1 MIVFCKI
8 TEISSEKK
16 RKKYFFRLQKDSIL
30 QKNKYLKRGMDVA
43 KTKAKT
49 VFFCQE
55 CGYESAK
62 WLGKCPGCGN
72 WNTFVEE
79 TVSQQKTET
88 AHLRPASTPVALKDI
103 TFDDTSRINTGIE
116 ELDRVL
122 GGGMVPGA
130 LMLLAGDPGI
140 GKSTLTIQLTGTIQ
154 ISDPILYV
162 SGEESRQQLKMRA
175 HRLGVDNGNL
185 LILTENNLETI
196 EHQIDKLHPGLLIL
210 DSIQTVYLPEL
221 SSAPGSV
228 SQLRECTGRIMQWA
242 KGMGVSV
249 IVVGHVTKDGSVAGP
264 RVLEHMVDTVLFFEG
279 ERHNHFRILR
289 ALKNRFGSTNEIGV
303 FEMQE
308 DGLQEIHNPS
318 EIFLSERPEGA
329 VGSVVVPCMEGSRTV
344 LVELQA
350 LVAGSPYGQP
360 RRMTNGVEYNR
371 TAMLLAV
378 LEKKLRLPIGNQDVY
393 LNVVG
398 GLKVE
403 EPAIDLGIV
412 VALVSSMQN
421 RAIAS
426 DVVIIGEVGLTGE
439 VRMVNYLDKRLMEA
453 EKLGFRLAVVP
464 EGNLKKDRSYPLEV
478 RGVRNVSDA
487 LQVILG
493 GA

>member
-1 MIVFCKI
+1 MARAK
-8 TEISSEKK
+8 EK
-16 RKKYFFRLQKDSIL
+16 S
-30 QKNKYLKRGMDVA
+30 
-43 KTKAKT
+43 

-62 WLGKCPGCGN
+62 WLGKCPGCGQ

-79 TVSQQKTET
+79 LVSKQKKDSSRT
-88 AHLRPASTPVALKDI
+88 TPSVEAVALHEI
-103 TFDDTSRINTGIE
+103 SYDDMLRIDTGIQ
-116 ELDRVL
+116 ELNRVL

-140 GKSTLTIQLTGTIQ
+140 GKSTLTMQLCGAIKTEA
-154 ISDPILYV
+154 SVLYV

-175 HRLGVDNGNL
+175 QRLDVKNENL
-185 LILTENNLETI
+185 MILTENNLEAI
-196 EHQIDKLHPGLLIL
+196 EAQIQKMKPKLVIL
-210 DSIQTVYLPEL
+210 DSIQTVYLPEIT
-221 SSAPGSV
+221 SAPGSV

-242 KGMGVSV
+242 KGMEISV

-279 ERHNHFRILR
+279 ERHNQFRILR

-308 DGLQEIHNPS
+308 KGLLEISNPS
-318 EIFLSERPEGA
+318 EIFLSERPRDA
-329 VGSVVVPCMEGSRTV
+329 VGSVVVPCMEGSRPV

-350 LVAGSPYGQP
+350 LVASSPYGQP
-360 RRMTNGVEYNR
+360 RRMTNGADYNR

-378 LEKKLRLPIGNQDVY
+378 LEKKMRLPLGNQDIF

-398 GLKVE
+398 GLKID
-403 EPAIDLGIV
+403 EPAIDLGII

-421 RAIAS
+421 RPII
-426 DVVIIGEVGLTGE
+426 DDVIILGEVGLTGE
-439 VRMVNYLDKRLMEA
+439 VRTISFLEKRLIEA
-453 EKLGFRLAVVP
+453 EKMGFRMAVVP
-464 EGNLKKDRSYPLEV
+464 EANLKRNQQYPIEV
-478 RGVRNVSDA
+478 RGVSHVSEA
-487 LQVILG
+487 LRIILG

>member
-1 MIVFCKI
+1 MARAK
-8 TEISSEKK
+8 EK
-16 RKKYFFRLQKDSIL
+16 S
-30 QKNKYLKRGMDVA
+30 
-43 KTKAKT
+43 

-62 WLGKCPGCGN
+62 WLGKCPGCGQ

-79 TVSQQKTET
+79 LVSKQKKDSSRT
-88 AHLRPASTPVALKDI
+88 TPSVEAVALHEI
-103 TFDDTSRINTGIE
+103 SYDDMLRIDTGIQ
-116 ELDRVL
+116 ELNRVL

-140 GKSTLTIQLTGTIQ
+140 GKSTLTMQLCGAIKTEA
-154 ISDPILYV
+154 SVLYV

-175 HRLGVDNGNL
+175 QRLDVKNENL
-185 LILTENNLETI
+185 MILTENNLEAI
-196 EHQIDKLHPGLLIL
+196 EAQIQKIKPKLVIL
-210 DSIQTVYLPEL
+210 DSIQTVYLPEIA
-221 SSAPGSV
+221 SAPGSV

-242 KGMGVSV
+242 KGMEISV

-279 ERHNHFRILR
+279 ERHNQFRILR

-308 DGLQEIHNPS
+308 KGLLEISNPS
-318 EIFLSERPEGA
+318 EIFLSERPRDA
-329 VGSVVVPCMEGSRTV
+329 VGSVVVPCMEGSRPV

-350 LVAGSPYGQP
+350 LVASSPYGQP
-360 RRMTNGVEYNR
+360 RRMTNGADYNR

-378 LEKKLRLPIGNQDVY
+378 LEKKMRLPLGNQDIF

-398 GLKVE
+398 GLKID
-403 EPAIDLGIV
+403 EPAIDLGII

-421 RAIAS
+421 RPII
-426 DVVIIGEVGLTGE
+426 DDVIILGEVGLTGE
-439 VRMVNYLDKRLMEA
+439 VRTISFLEKRLIEA
-453 EKLGFRLAVVP
+453 EKMGFRMAVVP
-464 EGNLKKDRSYPLEV
+464 EANLKRNQQYPIEV
-478 RGVRNVSDA
+478 RGVSHVSEA
-487 LQVILG
+487 LRIILG

>member
-1 MIVFCKI
+1 MARAK
-8 TEISSEKK
+8 EK
-16 RKKYFFRLQKDSIL
+16 S
-30 QKNKYLKRGMDVA
+30 
-43 KTKAKT
+43 
-49 VFFCQE
+49 VFFCQK

-62 WLGKCPGCGN
+62 WLGKCPGCGQ

-79 TVSQQKTET
+79 LVSKQKKDSSRT
-88 AHLRPASTPVALKDI
+88 TPSVEAVALHEI
-103 TFDDTSRINTGIE
+103 SYDDMLRIDTGIQ
-116 ELDRVL
+116 ELNRVL

-140 GKSTLTIQLTGTIQ
+140 GKSTLTMQLCGAIKTEA
-154 ISDPILYV
+154 SVLYV

-175 HRLGVDNGNL
+175 QRLDIKNENL
-185 LILTENNLETI
+185 MILTENNLEAI
-196 EHQIDKLHPGLLIL
+196 EAQIQKMKPKLVIL
-210 DSIQTVYLPEL
+210 DSIQTVYLPEIT
-221 SSAPGSV
+221 SAPGSV

-242 KGMGVSV
+242 KGMEISV

-279 ERHNHFRILR
+279 ERHNQFRILR

-308 DGLQEIHNPS
+308 KGLLEISNPS
-318 EIFLSERPEGA
+318 EIFLSERPRDA
-329 VGSVVVPCMEGSRTV
+329 VGSVVVPCMEGSRPV

-350 LVAGSPYGQP
+350 LVASSPYGQP
-360 RRMTNGVEYNR
+360 RRMTNGADYNR

-378 LEKKLRLPIGNQDVY
+378 LEKKMRLPLGNQDIF

-398 GLKVE
+398 GLKID
-403 EPAIDLGIV
+403 EPAIDLGII

-421 RAIAS
+421 RPII
-426 DVVIIGEVGLTGE
+426 DDVIILGEVGLTGE
-439 VRMVNYLDKRLMEA
+439 VRTISFLEKRLIEA
-453 EKLGFRLAVVP
+453 EKMGFRMAVVP
-464 EGNLKKDRSYPLEV
+464 EANLKRNQQYPIEV
-478 RGVRNVSDA
+478 RGVSHVSEA
-487 LQVILG
+487 LRIILG

>member
-1 MIVFCKI
+1 MARAK
-8 TEISSEKK
+8 EK
-16 RKKYFFRLQKDSIL
+16 S
-30 QKNKYLKRGMDVA
+30 
-43 KTKAKT
+43 

-62 WLGKCPGCGN
+62 WLGKCPGCGQ

-79 TVSQQKTET
+79 LVSKQKKDSSRT
-88 AHLRPASTPVALKDI
+88 TPSVEAVALHDI
-103 TFDDTSRINTGIE
+103 SYDDMLRIDTGIQ
-116 ELDRVL
+116 ELNRVL

-140 GKSTLTIQLTGTIQ
+140 GKSTLTMQLCGAIKTEA
-154 ISDPILYV
+154 SVLYV

-175 HRLGVDNGNL
+175 QRLDVKNENL
-185 LILTENNLETI
+185 MILTENNLEAI
-196 EHQIDKLHPGLLIL
+196 EAQIQKIKPKLVIL
-210 DSIQTVYLPEL
+210 DSIQTVYLPEIT
-221 SSAPGSV
+221 SAPGSV

-242 KGMGVSV
+242 KGMEISV
-249 IVVGHVTKDGSVAGP
+249 IVVGHVTKEGSVAGP

-279 ERHNHFRILR
+279 ERHNQFRILR

-308 DGLQEIHNPS
+308 KGLLEISNPS
-318 EIFLSERPEGA
+318 EIFLSERPRDA
-329 VGSVVVPCMEGSRTV
+329 VGSVVVPCMEGSRPV

-350 LVAGSPYGQP
+350 LVASSPYGQP
-360 RRMTNGVEYNR
+360 RRMTNGADYNR

-378 LEKKLRLPIGNQDVY
+378 LEKKMRLPLGNQDIF

-398 GLKVE
+398 GLKID
-403 EPAIDLGIV
+403 EPAIDLGII

-421 RAIAS
+421 RPII
-426 DVVIIGEVGLTGE
+426 DDVIILGEVGLTGE
-439 VRMVNYLDKRLMEA
+439 VRTISFLEKRLIEA
-453 EKLGFRLAVVP
+453 EKMGFRMAVVP
-464 EGNLKKDRSYPLEV
+464 EANLKRNQQYPIEV
-478 RGVRNVSDA
+478 RGVSHVSEA
-487 LQVILG
+487 LRIILG

>member
-1 MIVFCKI
+1 MARAK
-8 TEISSEKK
+8 EK
-16 RKKYFFRLQKDSIL
+16 S
-30 QKNKYLKRGMDVA
+30 
-43 KTKAKT
+43 

-62 WLGKCPGCGN
+62 WLGKCPGCGQ

-79 TVSQQKTET
+79 LVSKQKKDSSRT
-88 AHLRPASTPVALKDI
+88 TPSVEAVALHEI
-103 TFDDTSRINTGIE
+103 SYDDMLRIDTGIQ
-116 ELDRVL
+116 ELNRVL

-140 GKSTLTIQLTGTIQ
+140 GKSTLTMQLCGAIKTEA
-154 ISDPILYV
+154 SVLYV

-175 HRLGVDNGNL
+175 QRLDVKNEKL
-185 LILTENNLETI
+185 MILTENNLEAI
-196 EHQIDKLHPGLLIL
+196 EAQIQKIKPKLVIL
-210 DSIQTVYLPEL
+210 DSIQTVYLPEIT
-221 SSAPGSV
+221 SAPGSV

-242 KGMGVSV
+242 KGMEISV

-279 ERHNHFRILR
+279 ERHNQFRILR

-308 DGLQEIHNPS
+308 KGLLEISNPS
-318 EIFLSERPEGA
+318 EIFLSERPRDA
-329 VGSVVVPCMEGSRTV
+329 VGSVVVPCMEGSRPV

-350 LVAGSPYGQP
+350 LVASSPYGQP
-360 RRMTNGVEYNR
+360 RRMTNGADYNR

-378 LEKKLRLPIGNQDVY
+378 LEKKMRLPLGNQDIF

-398 GLKVE
+398 GLKID
-403 EPAIDLGIV
+403 EPAIDLGII

-421 RAIAS
+421 RPII
-426 DVVIIGEVGLTGE
+426 DDVIILGEVGLTGE
-439 VRMVNYLDKRLMEA
+439 VRTISFLEKRLIEA
-453 EKLGFRLAVVP
+453 EKMGFRMAVVP
-464 EGNLKKDRSYPLEV
+464 EANLKRNQQYPIEV
-478 RGVRNVSDA
+478 RGVSHVSEA
-487 LQVILG
+487 LRIILG

>member
-1 MIVFCKI
+1 MARAK
-8 TEISSEKK
+8 EK
-16 RKKYFFRLQKDSIL
+16 S
-30 QKNKYLKRGMDVA
+30 
-43 KTKAKT
+43 

-62 WLGKCPGCGN
+62 WLGKCPGCGQ

-79 TVSQQKTET
+79 LVSKQKKDSSRT
-88 AHLRPASTPVALKDI
+88 TPSVEAVALHEI
-103 TFDDTSRINTGIE
+103 SYDDMLRIDTGIQ
-116 ELDRVL
+116 ELNRVL

-140 GKSTLTIQLTGTIQ
+140 GKSTLTMQLCGAIKTEA
-154 ISDPILYV
+154 SVLYV

-175 HRLGVDNGNL
+175 QRLDVKNKNL
-185 LILTENNLETI
+185 MILTENNLEAI
-196 EHQIDKLHPGLLIL
+196 EAQIQKMKPKLVIL
-210 DSIQTVYLPEL
+210 DSIQTVYLPEIT
-221 SSAPGSV
+221 SAPGSV

-242 KGMGVSV
+242 KGMEISV

-279 ERHNHFRILR
+279 ERHNQFRILR

-308 DGLQEIHNPS
+308 KGLLEISNPS
-318 EIFLSERPEGA
+318 EIFLSERPRDA
-329 VGSVVVPCMEGSRTV
+329 VGSVVVPCMEGSRPV

-350 LVAGSPYGQP
+350 LVASSPYGQP
-360 RRMTNGVEYNR
+360 RRMTNGADYNR

-378 LEKKLRLPIGNQDVY
+378 LEKKMRLPLGNQDIF

-398 GLKVE
+398 GLKID
-403 EPAIDLGIV
+403 EPAIDLGII

-421 RAIAS
+421 RPII
-426 DVVIIGEVGLTGE
+426 DDVIILGEVGLTGE
-439 VRMVNYLDKRLMEA
+439 VRTISFLEKRLIEA
-453 EKLGFRLAVVP
+453 EKMGFRMAVVP
-464 EGNLKKDRSYPLEV
+464 EANLKRNQQYPIEV
-478 RGVRNVSDA
+478 RGVSHVSEA
-487 LQVILG
+487 LRIILG

>member
-1 MIVFCKI
+1 M
-8 TEISSEKK
+8 
-16 RKKYFFRLQKDSIL
+16 
-30 QKNKYLKRGMDVA
+30 VA
-43 KTKAKT
+43 KGKEKS

-79 TVSQQKTET
+79 TVSKQKNET
-88 AHLRPASTPVALKDI
+88 VRLLPSSEPISLEHISHDDLLRID
-103 TFDDTSRINTGIE
+103 TGIE
-116 ELDRVL
+116 EFNRVL

-140 GKSTLTIQLTGTIQ
+140 GKSTLTMQLAGTIHL
-154 ISDPILYV
+154 DGTILYV
-162 SGEESRQQLKMRA
+162 SGEESSQQLKMRVQ
-175 HRLGVDNGNL
+175 RLSVKNSQL
-185 LILTENNLETI
+185 FILTENNLSVI
-196 EHQIDKLHPGLLIL
+196 EKQIQKLKPKLLIL
-210 DSIQTVYLPEL
+210 DSIQTVYMPEI

-228 SQLRECTGRIMQWA
+228 SQLRECTGRILQWA
-242 KGMGVSV
+242 KGLEISI

-308 DGLQEIHNPS
+308 HGLQEISNPS
-318 EIFLSERPEGA
+318 EIFLSERPQGA
-329 VGSVVVPCMEGSRTV
+329 VGSVVVPCMEGSRPV

-350 LVAGSPYGQP
+350 LVAASPYGQP
-360 RRMTNGVEYNR
+360 RRMTNGADFNR

-378 LEKKLRLPIGNQDVY
+378 LEKKMRLPLGNQDIF

-398 GLKVE
+398 GLKID
-403 EPAIDLGIV
+403 EPAIDLGII

-421 RAIAS
+421 RQIK
-426 DVVIIGEVGLTGE
+426 DDVIILGEVGLTGE
-439 VRMVNYLDKRLMEA
+439 VRTISFLEKRLIEA
-453 EKLGFRLAVVP
+453 EKMGFQTAIVP
-464 EGNLKKDRSYPLEV
+464 KGNLKREQQYPLNV
-478 RGVRNVSDA
+478 QGVRNVSEA
-487 LQVILG
+487 LQLILG

>member
-1 MIVFCKI
+1 MARAK
-8 TEISSEKK
+8 EK
-16 RKKYFFRLQKDSIL
+16 S
-30 QKNKYLKRGMDVA
+30 
-43 KTKAKT
+43 

-62 WLGKCPGCGN
+62 WLGKCPGCGQ

-79 TVSQQKTET
+79 LVSKQKKDSSRT
-88 AHLRPASTPVALKDI
+88 TPSVEAVALHEI
-103 TFDDTSRINTGIE
+103 SYDDMLRIDTGIQ
-116 ELDRVL
+116 ELNRVL

-140 GKSTLTIQLTGTIQ
+140 GKSTLTMQLCGAIKTEA
-154 ISDPILYV
+154 SVLYV

-175 HRLGVDNGNL
+175 QRLDVKNEKL
-185 LILTENNLETI
+185 MILTENNLEAI
-196 EHQIDKLHPGLLIL
+196 ETQIQKMKPKLVIL
-210 DSIQTVYLPEL
+210 DSIQTVYLPEIT
-221 SSAPGSV
+221 SAPGSV

-242 KGMGVSV
+242 KGMEISV

-279 ERHNHFRILR
+279 ERHNQFRILR

-308 DGLQEIHNPS
+308 KGLLEISNPS
-318 EIFLSERPEGA
+318 EIFLSERPRDA
-329 VGSVVVPCMEGSRTV
+329 VGSVVVPCMEGSRPV

-350 LVAGSPYGQP
+350 LVASSPYGQP
-360 RRMTNGVEYNR
+360 RRMTNGADYNR

-378 LEKKLRLPIGNQDVY
+378 LEKKMRLPLGNQDIF

-398 GLKVE
+398 GLKID
-403 EPAIDLGIV
+403 EPAIDLGII

-421 RAIAS
+421 RPII
-426 DVVIIGEVGLTGE
+426 DDVIILGEVGLTGE
-439 VRMVNYLDKRLMEA
+439 VRTISFLEKRLIEA
-453 EKLGFRLAVVP
+453 EKMGFRMAVVP
-464 EGNLKKDRSYPLEV
+464 EANLKRNQQYPIEV
-478 RGVRNVSDA
+478 RGVSHVSEA
-487 LQVILG
+487 LRIILG

>member
-1 MIVFCKI
+1 MARGK
-8 TEISSEKK
+8 EK
-16 RKKYFFRLQKDSIL
+16 S
-30 QKNKYLKRGMDVA
+30 
-43 KTKAKT
+43 

-62 WLGKCPGCGN
+62 WLGKCPGCGQ

-79 TVSQQKTET
+79 TVSKQKNET
-88 AHLRPASTPVALKDI
+88 VRLLPSSEPVGLQDI
-103 TFDDTSRINTGIE
+103 TYDDLLRIDTGIH
-116 ELDRVL
+116 ELNRVL

-140 GKSTLTIQLTGTIQ
+140 GKSTLTMQLTETIQLAGK
-154 ISDPILYV
+154 ILYV

-175 HRLGVDNGNL
+175 QRLHVRTGQL
-185 LILTENNLETI
+185 LILTENNLSVI
-196 EHQIDKLHPGLLIL
+196 EKQIEKLQPKLLIL
-210 DSIQTVYLPEL
+210 DSIQTVYLPEV

-242 KGMGVSV
+242 KGLEISIV
-249 IVVGHVTKDGSVAGP
+249 VVGHVTKDGSVAGP

-308 DGLQEIHNPS
+308 RGLQEINNPS
-318 EIFLSERPEGA
+318 EIFLSERPQGA
-329 VGSVVVPCMEGSRTV
+329 IGSVVVPCMEGSRPV

-350 LVAGSPYGQP
+350 LVAPSPYGQP
-360 RRMTNGVEYNR
+360 RRMTNGADFNR

-378 LEKKLRLPIGNQDVY
+378 LEKKMRLPLGNQDIF

-398 GLKVE
+398 GLKID
-403 EPAIDLGIV
+403 EPAIDLGII

-421 RAIAS
+421 RPIL
-426 DVVIIGEVGLTGE
+426 DDVIILGEVGLTGE
-439 VRMVNYLDKRLMEA
+439 VRTISFLEKRLIEA
-453 EKLGFRLAVVP
+453 EKMGFRTAIVP
-464 EGNLKKDRSYPLEV
+464 KGNLKREQQYPLEV
-478 RGVRNVSDA
+478 RGVRSVSEA

>member
-1 MIVFCKI
+1 MARAK
-8 TEISSEKK
+8 EK
-16 RKKYFFRLQKDSIL
+16 S
-30 QKNKYLKRGMDVA
+30 
-43 KTKAKT
+43 

-62 WLGKCPGCGN
+62 WLGKCPGCGQ

-79 TVSQQKTET
+79 LVSKQKKDSSRTT
-88 AHLRPASTPVALKDI
+88 PAVEAVALHEI
-103 TFDDTSRINTGIE
+103 SYDDMLRIDTGIQ
-116 ELDRVL
+116 ELNRVL

-140 GKSTLTIQLTGTIQ
+140 GKSTLTMQLCGAIKTEA
-154 ISDPILYV
+154 SVLYV

-175 HRLGVDNGNL
+175 QRLDVKNEKL
-185 LILTENNLETI
+185 MILTENNLEAI
-196 EHQIDKLHPGLLIL
+196 EAQIQKMKPKLVIL
-210 DSIQTVYLPEL
+210 DSIQTVYLPEIT
-221 SSAPGSV
+221 SAPGSV

-242 KGMGVSV
+242 KGMEISV

-279 ERHNHFRILR
+279 ERHNQFRILR

-308 DGLQEIHNPS
+308 KGLLEISNPS
-318 EIFLSERPEGA
+318 EIFLSERPRDA
-329 VGSVVVPCMEGSRTV
+329 VGSVVVPCMEGSRPV

-350 LVAGSPYGQP
+350 LVASSPYGQP
-360 RRMTNGVEYNR
+360 RRMTNGADYNR

-378 LEKKLRLPIGNQDVY
+378 LEKKMRLPLGNQDIF

-398 GLKVE
+398 GLKID
-403 EPAIDLGIV
+403 EPAIDLGII

-421 RAIAS
+421 RPII
-426 DVVIIGEVGLTGE
+426 DDVIILGEVGLTGE
-439 VRMVNYLDKRLMEA
+439 VRTISFLEKRLIEA
-453 EKLGFRLAVVP
+453 EKMGFRMAVVP
-464 EGNLKKDRSYPLEV
+464 EANLKRNQQYPIEV
-478 RGVRNVSDA
+478 RGVSHVSEA
-487 LQVILG
+487 LRIILG

>member
-1 MIVFCKI
+1 MARAK
-8 TEISSEKK
+8 EK
-16 RKKYFFRLQKDSIL
+16 S
-30 QKNKYLKRGMDVA
+30 
-43 KTKAKT
+43 
-49 VFFCQE
+49 VFFCQK

-62 WLGKCPGCGN
+62 WLGKCPGCGQ

-79 TVSQQKTET
+79 LVSKQKKDSSRT
-88 AHLRPASTPVALKDI
+88 TPSVEAVALHEI
-103 TFDDTSRINTGIE
+103 SYDDMLRIDTGIQ
-116 ELDRVL
+116 ELNRVL

-140 GKSTLTIQLTGTIQ
+140 GKSTLTMQLCGAIKTEA
-154 ISDPILYV
+154 SVLYV

-175 HRLGVDNGNL
+175 QRLDVKNEKL
-185 LILTENNLETI
+185 MILTENNLEAI
-196 EHQIDKLHPGLLIL
+196 EAQIQKIKPKLVIL
-210 DSIQTVYLPEL
+210 DSIQTVYLPEIT
-221 SSAPGSV
+221 SAPGSV

-242 KGMGVSV
+242 KGMEISV

-279 ERHNHFRILR
+279 ERHNQFRILR

-308 DGLQEIHNPS
+308 KGLLEISNPS
-318 EIFLSERPEGA
+318 EIFLSERPRDA
-329 VGSVVVPCMEGSRTV
+329 VGSVVVPCMEGSRPV

-350 LVAGSPYGQP
+350 LVASSPYGQP
-360 RRMTNGVEYNR
+360 RRMTNGADYNR

-378 LEKKLRLPIGNQDVY
+378 LEKKMRLPLGNQDIF

-398 GLKVE
+398 GLKID
-403 EPAIDLGIV
+403 EPAIDLGII

-421 RAIAS
+421 RPII
-426 DVVIIGEVGLTGE
+426 DDVIILGEVGLTGE
-439 VRMVNYLDKRLMEA
+439 VRTISFLEKRLIEA
-453 EKLGFRLAVVP
+453 EKMGFRMAVVP
-464 EGNLKKDRSYPLEV
+464 EANLKRNQQYPIEV
-478 RGVRNVSDA
+478 RGVSHVSEA
-487 LQVILG
+487 LRIILG

>member
-1 MIVFCKI
+1 MAKGK
-8 TEISSEKK
+8 EK
-16 RKKYFFRLQKDSIL
+16 S
-30 QKNKYLKRGMDVA
+30 
-43 KTKAKT
+43 

-62 WLGKCPGCGN
+62 WLGKCPGCGQ

-79 TVSQQKTET
+79 LVSKQKKESSRVMP
-88 AHLRPASTPVALKDI
+88 AAEAVSLHEISYDDLLRVD
-103 TFDDTSRINTGIE
+103 TGIQ
-116 ELDRVL
+116 ELNRVL

-140 GKSTLTIQLTGTIQ
+140 GKSTLTMQLCGAIRMNA
-154 ISDPILYV
+154 PVLYV

-175 HRLGVDNGNL
+175 QRLGINNENL
-185 LILTENNLETI
+185 MILTENNLDAIET
-196 EHQIDKLHPGLLIL
+196 QLQKVKP
-210 DSIQTVYLPEL
+210 VYLPEIT
-221 SSAPGSV
+221 SAPGSV

-242 KGMGVSV
+242 KGMEISV

-279 ERHNHFRILR
+279 ERHNQFRILR

-308 DGLQEIHNPS
+308 KGLQEISNPS
-318 EIFLSERPEGA
+318 EIFLSERPKGA
-329 VGSVVVPCMEGSRTV
+329 IGSVVVPCMEGSRPV

-350 LVAGSPYGQP
+350 LVAASPYGQP
-360 RRMTNGVEYNR
+360 RRMTNGADYNR
-371 TAMLLAV
+371 TAMLMAV
-378 LEKKLRLPIGNQDVY
+378 LEKKMRLPLGNQDIY

-398 GLKVE
+398 GLKID
-403 EPAIDLGIV
+403 EPAIDLGII

-421 RAIAS
+421 RPIM
-426 DVVIIGEVGLTGE
+426 DDVIILGEVGLTGE
-439 VRMVNYLDKRLMEA
+439 VRTISFLEKRLIEA
-453 EKLGFRLAVVP
+453 EKMGFRTAIVP
-464 EGNLKKDRSYPLEV
+464 EGNLKRNQQYPIEV
-478 RGVRNVSDA
+478 RGVTHVSEA
-487 LQVILG
+487 LRVILG

>member
-1 MIVFCKI
+1 MAKGK
-8 TEISSEKK
+8 EK
-16 RKKYFFRLQKDSIL
+16 S
-30 QKNKYLKRGMDVA
+30 
-43 KTKAKT
+43 

-62 WLGKCPGCGN
+62 WLGKCPGCGQ

-79 TVSQQKTET
+79 TISPNKKE
-88 AHLRPASTPVALKDI
+88 AARSMPSSEPVALHDI
-103 TFDDTSRINTGIE
+103 LYDDMLRIDTGIH
-116 ELDRVL
+116 ELNRVL

-140 GKSTLTIQLTGTIQ
+140 GKSTLTMQLCGVIQL
-154 ISDPILYV
+154 DAPILYV

-175 HRLGVDNGNL
+175 QRLDVKNDKL
-185 LILTENNLETI
+185 LILTENNLDAI
-196 EHQIDKLHPGLLIL
+196 EKQIQKLQPKLVIL
-210 DSIQTVYLPEL
+210 DSIQTVYLPEIT
-221 SSAPGSV
+221 SAPGSV

-242 KGMGVSV
+242 KGMEISV

-279 ERHNHFRILR
+279 ERHNQFRILR

-303 FEMQE
+303 FEMHE
-308 DGLQEIHNPS
+308 KGLLEIGNPS
-318 EIFLSERPEGA
+318 EIFLSERPNGA
-329 VGSVVVPCMEGSRTV
+329 IGSVVVPCMEGSRPV

-350 LVAGSPYGQP
+350 LVASSPYGQP
-360 RRMTNGVEYNR
+360 RRMTNGADYNR

-378 LEKKLRLPIGNQDVY
+378 LEKKMRLPIGNQDIF

-398 GLKVE
+398 GLKID
-403 EPAIDLGIV
+403 EPAIDLGII

-421 RAIAS
+421 RPIM
-426 DVVIIGEVGLTGE
+426 DDVIILGEVGLTGE
-439 VRMVNYLDKRLMEA
+439 VRTISFLDKRLIEA
-453 EKLGFRLAVVP
+453 EKMGFRTAIVP
-464 EGNLKKDRSYPLEV
+464 QGNLKRDVQYPVEV
-478 RGVRNVSDA
+478 RGVSHVSEA
-487 LQVILG
+487 LRVILG

>member
-1 MIVFCKI
+1 MARAK
-8 TEISSEKK
+8 EK
-16 RKKYFFRLQKDSIL
+16 S
-30 QKNKYLKRGMDVA
+30 
-43 KTKAKT
+43 

-62 WLGKCPGCGN
+62 WLGKCPGCGQ

-79 TVSQQKTET
+79 LVSKQKKDSSRT
-88 AHLRPASTPVALKDI
+88 TPSVEAVALHEI
-103 TFDDTSRINTGIE
+103 SYDDMLRIDTGIQ
-116 ELDRVL
+116 ELNRVL

-140 GKSTLTIQLTGTIQ
+140 GKSTLTMQLCGAIKTEA
-154 ISDPILYV
+154 SVLYV

-175 HRLGVDNGNL
+175 QRLDVKNEKL
-185 LILTENNLETI
+185 MILTENNLEAI
-196 EHQIDKLHPGLLIL
+196 EAQIQKMKPKLVIL
-210 DSIQTVYLPEL
+210 DSIQTVYLPEIT
-221 SSAPGSV
+221 SAPGSV

-242 KGMGVSV
+242 KGMEISV

-279 ERHNHFRILR
+279 ERHNQFRILR

-308 DGLQEIHNPS
+308 KGLLEISNPS
-318 EIFLSERPEGA
+318 EIFLSERPRDA
-329 VGSVVVPCMEGSRTV
+329 VGSVVVPCMEGSRPV

-350 LVAGSPYGQP
+350 LVASSPYGQP
-360 RRMTNGVEYNR
+360 RRMTNGADYNR

-378 LEKKLRLPIGNQDVY
+378 LEKKMRLPLGNQDIF

-398 GLKVE
+398 GLKID
-403 EPAIDLGIV
+403 EPAIDLGII

-421 RAIAS
+421 RPII
-426 DVVIIGEVGLTGE
+426 DDVIILGEVGLTGE
-439 VRMVNYLDKRLMEA
+439 VRTISFLEKRLIEA
-453 EKLGFRLAVVP
+453 EKMGFRMAVVP
-464 EGNLKKDRSYPLEV
+464 EANLKRNQQYPIEV
-478 RGVRNVSDA
+478 RGVSHVSEA
-487 LQVILG
+487 LRIILG

>member
-1 MIVFCKI
+1 MAKGK
-8 TEISSEKK
+8 EK
-16 RKKYFFRLQKDSIL
+16 S
-30 QKNKYLKRGMDVA
+30 
-43 KTKAKT
+43 

-62 WLGKCPGCGN
+62 WLGKCPGCGQ

-79 TVSQQKTET
+79 TVSKQKNET
-88 AHLRPASTPVALKDI
+88 ARLLPSSEPVGLQDI
-103 TFDDTSRINTGIE
+103 TYDDLLRIDTGIH
-116 ELDRVL
+116 ELNRVL

-140 GKSTLTIQLTGTIQ
+140 GKSTLTMQLTETIQLDGK
-154 ISDPILYV
+154 ILYV

-175 HRLGVDNGNL
+175 QRLQVKTGQL
-185 LILTENNLETI
+185 LILTENNLSVI
-196 EHQIDKLHPGLLIL
+196 EKQIEKMQPKLLIL
-210 DSIQTVYLPEL
+210 DSIQTVYLPEV

-242 KGMGVSV
+242 KGLEISIM
-249 IVVGHVTKDGSVAGP
+249 VVGHVTKDGSVAGP

-308 DGLQEIHNPS
+308 RGLQEISNPS
-318 EIFLSERPEGA
+318 EIFLSERPQGA
-329 VGSVVVPCMEGSRTV
+329 IGSVVVPCMEGSRPV

-350 LVAGSPYGQP
+350 LVAPSPYGQP
-360 RRMTNGVEYNR
+360 RRMTNGADFNR

-378 LEKKLRLPIGNQDVY
+378 LEKKMRLPLGNQDIF

-398 GLKVE
+398 GLKID
-403 EPAIDLGIV
+403 EPAIDLGII

-421 RAIAS
+421 RPIL
-426 DVVIIGEVGLTGE
+426 DDVIILGEVGLTGE
-439 VRMVNYLDKRLMEA
+439 VRTISFLEKRLIEA
-453 EKLGFRLAVVP
+453 EKMGFRTAIVP
-464 EGNLKKDRSYPLEV
+464 KGNLKREQQYPLEV
-478 RGVRNVSDA
+478 RGVRSVSEA
-487 LQVILG
+487 LKVTLG

>member
-1 MIVFCKI
+1 MARAK
-8 TEISSEKK
+8 EK
-16 RKKYFFRLQKDSIL
+16 S
-30 QKNKYLKRGMDVA
+30 
-43 KTKAKT
+43 
-49 VFFCQE
+49 VFFCQK

-62 WLGKCPGCGN
+62 WLGKCPGCGQ

-79 TVSQQKTET
+79 LVSKQKKDSSRT
-88 AHLRPASTPVALKDI
+88 TPSVEAVALHEI
-103 TFDDTSRINTGIE
+103 SYDDMLRIDTGIQ
-116 ELDRVL
+116 ELNRVL

-140 GKSTLTIQLTGTIQ
+140 GKSTLTMQLCGAIKTEA
-154 ISDPILYV
+154 SVLYV

-175 HRLGVDNGNL
+175 QRLDVKNENL
-185 LILTENNLETI
+185 MILTENNLEAI
-196 EHQIDKLHPGLLIL
+196 EAQIQKIKPKLVIL
-210 DSIQTVYLPEL
+210 DSIQTVYLPEIT
-221 SSAPGSV
+221 SAPGSV

-242 KGMGVSV
+242 KGMEISV

-279 ERHNHFRILR
+279 ERHNQFRILR

-308 DGLQEIHNPS
+308 KGLLEISNPS
-318 EIFLSERPEGA
+318 EIFLSERPRDA
-329 VGSVVVPCMEGSRTV
+329 VGSVVVPCMEGSRPV

-350 LVAGSPYGQP
+350 LVASRPYGQP
-360 RRMTNGVEYNR
+360 RRMTNGADYNR

-378 LEKKLRLPIGNQDVY
+378 LEKKMRLPLGNQDIF

-398 GLKVE
+398 GLKID
-403 EPAIDLGIV
+403 EPAIDLGII

-421 RAIAS
+421 RPII
-426 DVVIIGEVGLTGE
+426 DDVIILGEVGLTGE
-439 VRMVNYLDKRLMEA
+439 VRTISFLEKRLIEA
-453 EKLGFRLAVVP
+453 EKMGFRMAVVP
-464 EGNLKKDRSYPLEV
+464 EANLKRNQQYPIEV
-478 RGVRNVSDA
+478 RGVSHVSEA
-487 LQVILG
+487 LRIILG

>member
-1 MIVFCKI
+1 MAKGK
-8 TEISSEKK
+8 EK
-16 RKKYFFRLQKDSIL
+16 S
-30 QKNKYLKRGMDVA
+30 
-43 KTKAKT
+43 

-62 WLGKCPGCGN
+62 WLGKCPGCGQ

-79 TVSQQKTET
+79 TVSKQKNET
-88 AHLRPASTPVALKDI
+88 VRLLPSSEPVGLQDI
-103 TFDDTSRINTGIE
+103 TYDDLLRIDTGIH
-116 ELDRVL
+116 ELNRVL

-140 GKSTLTIQLTGTIQ
+140 GKSTLTMQLTETIQLDGK
-154 ISDPILYV
+154 ILYV

-175 HRLGVDNGNL
+175 QRLQVKTGQL
-185 LILTENNLETI
+185 LILTENNLSVI
-196 EHQIDKLHPGLLIL
+196 EKQIEKIQPKLLIL
-210 DSIQTVYLPEL
+210 DSIQTVYLPEV

-242 KGMGVSV
+242 KGLEISIV
-249 IVVGHVTKDGSVAGP
+249 VVGHVTKDGSVAGP

-308 DGLQEIHNPS
+308 RGLQEISNPS
-318 EIFLSERPEGA
+318 EIFLSERPQGA
-329 VGSVVVPCMEGSRTV
+329 IGSVVVPCMEGSRPV

-350 LVAGSPYGQP
+350 LVVPSPYGQP
-360 RRMTNGVEYNR
+360 RRMTNGADFNR

-378 LEKKLRLPIGNQDVY
+378 LEKKMRLPLGNQDIF

-398 GLKVE
+398 GLKID
-403 EPAIDLGIV
+403 EPAIDLGII

-421 RAIAS
+421 RPIL
-426 DVVIIGEVGLTGE
+426 DDVIILGEVGLTGE
-439 VRMVNYLDKRLMEA
+439 VRTISFLEKRLIEA
-453 EKLGFRLAVVP
+453 EKMGFRTAIVP
-464 EGNLKKDRSYPLEV
+464 KGNLKREQQYPLEV
-478 RGVRNVSDA
+478 RGVRSVSEA
-487 LQVILG
+487 LQVTLG

>member
-1 MIVFCKI
+1 MAKGK
-8 TEISSEKK
+8 EK
-16 RKKYFFRLQKDSIL
+16 S
-30 QKNKYLKRGMDVA
+30 
-43 KTKAKT
+43 

-62 WLGKCPGCGN
+62 WLGKCPGCGQ

-79 TVSQQKTET
+79 TVSKQKNET
-88 AHLRPASTPVALKDI
+88 ARLLPSSEPVGLQDI
-103 TFDDTSRINTGIE
+103 TYDDLLRIDTGIH
-116 ELDRVL
+116 ELNRVL

-140 GKSTLTIQLTGTIQ
+140 GKSTLTMQLTETIQLDGK
-154 ISDPILYV
+154 ILYV

-175 HRLGVDNGNL
+175 QRLQVKTGQL
-185 LILTENNLETI
+185 LILTENNLSVI
-196 EHQIDKLHPGLLIL
+196 EKQIEKMQPKLLIL
-210 DSIQTVYLPEL
+210 DSIQTVYLPEV

-242 KGMGVSV
+242 KGLEISIM
-249 IVVGHVTKDGSVAGP
+249 VVGHVTKDGSVAGP

-308 DGLQEIHNPS
+308 RGLQEISNPS
-318 EIFLSERPEGA
+318 EIFLSERPQGA
-329 VGSVVVPCMEGSRTV
+329 IGSVVVPCMEGSRPV

-350 LVAGSPYGQP
+350 LVAPSPYGQP
-360 RRMTNGVEYNR
+360 RRMTNGADFNR

-378 LEKKLRLPIGNQDVY
+378 LEKKMRLPLGNQDIF

-398 GLKVE
+398 GLKID
-403 EPAIDLGIV
+403 EPAIDLGII

-421 RAIAS
+421 RPIL
-426 DVVIIGEVGLTGE
+426 DDVIILGEVGLTGE
-439 VRMVNYLDKRLMEA
+439 VRTISFLEKRLIEA
-453 EKLGFRLAVVP
+453 EKMGFRTAIVP
-464 EGNLKKDRSYPLEV
+464 KGNLKREQQYPLEV
-478 RGVRNVSDA
+478 RGVRSVSEA
-487 LQVILG
+487 LRVTLG